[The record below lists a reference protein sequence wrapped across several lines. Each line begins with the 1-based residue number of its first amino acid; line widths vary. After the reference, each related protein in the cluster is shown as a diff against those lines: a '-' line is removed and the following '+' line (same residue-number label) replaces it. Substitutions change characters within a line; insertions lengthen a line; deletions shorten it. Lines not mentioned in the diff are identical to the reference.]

1 MMGKTALNQQ
11 FEDPDPFPHTDS
23 DEDEIEVEVLDDT
36 PPEDIREARPAADRV
51 DVDSDEFEQEIQHYS
66 DNAQKRIKAV
76 KFEYHE
82 ERRAKESAQRRAE
95 EATRYAEQ
103 ANADNSALK
112 QSLENSNTVLI
123 EQYGARTDAE
133 LDKARSEFKEAYEG
147 GDTDKLLEAQER
159 LATLHAER
167 VGTAMRQHRP
177 ASAPQQAAPQQA
189 APQQQAGRSPPDA
202 RGTQWMRLNTW
213 YQAKGNEDMT
223 GYAVGLHQKL
233 IEAGYDPRVDEAYY
247 TKIDEGVRAVFPDRF
262 SDGDLGG
269 NGGSPPAATPRG
281 RKPPVGGPT
290 RGGKPPR
297 KVQLTATQVA
307 LAKRLGL
314 SNKQYAVQ
322 LAKEQLTDG

>member
-159 LATLHAER
+159 LAELEEDADLVETEELAE
-167 VGTAMRQHRP
+167 ARQEV
-177 ASAPQQAAPQQA
+177 A
-189 APQQQAGRSPPDA
+189 
-202 RGTQWMRLNTW
+202 
-213 YQAKGNEDMT
+213 
-223 GYAVGLHQKL
+223 
-233 IEAGYDPRVDEAYY
+233 EATYCYR
-247 TKIDEGVRAVFPDRF
+247 
-262 SDGDLGG
+262 
-269 NGGSPPAATPRG
+269 
-281 RKPPVGGPT
+281 
-290 RGGKPPR
+290 
-297 KVQLTATQVA
+297 
-307 LAKRLGL
+307 
-314 SNKQYAVQ
+314 
-322 LAKEQLTDG
+322 